1 MTVSRDLRCV
11 RDGIAAQRSRLR
23 GWTWAILATLALTSP
38 ASADPLNILFFGNSF
53 TNSEGGA
60 RSIPNMVA
68 AIAMAAG
75 RDAPTVANLS
85 VDGVDLG
92 FHLANYDLLMD
103 YFAPPGLTWDVV
115 VLQENSVMPTHVG
128 NVDVFRVNAVALYQR
143 TAAHSPSVV
152 PVLFETWARGPAH
165 EIYSGPTPL
174 FPGGPNQMQ
183 QELHEGYRLAASDIN
198 AAAGSSITRIAQVG
212 EAFRST
218 GFSDF
223 MYDEQHYHA
232 SPLGSLVAAL
242 VIYAN
247 VYNDWN
253 VSSLNLSGLLE
264 DLEVDGENYAAAR
277 GAVIAVIPE
286 TSSLALVGAT
296 VVASA
301 GLFAARRR
309 ALAA

>member
-1 MTVSRDLRCV
+1 MIVQQDLPYARA
-11 RDGIAAQRSRLR
+11 RFAAQRGRGR

-60 RSIPNMVA
+60 RSIPNVVA
-68 AIAMAAG
+68 AIASAAG
-75 RDAPTVANLS
+75 RDVPVVANLS

-92 FHLANYDLLMD
+92 FHVANYDLLLD
-103 YFAPPGLTWDVV
+103 YFAPPGLNWDVV
-115 VLQENSVMPTHVG
+115 VLQENSTMPTHVG
-128 NVDVFRVNAVALYQR
+128 DVDVFRANAVALYQM

-152 PVLFETWARGPAH
+152 PVLFETWARGPGH
-165 EIYSGPTPL
+165 EVYSGPTPL

-183 QELHEGYRLAASDIN
+183 QELHEGYRLAAADIN

-232 SPLGSLVAAL
+232 SPLGNLVAAL

-247 VYNDWN
+247 IYNDWN
-253 VSSLNLSGLLE
+253 VSGLDLSGLLE
-264 DLEVDGENYAAAR
+264 DLEVDQENYAAAQS
-277 GAVIAVIPE
+277 AVVAVIPE
-286 TSSLALVGAT
+286 TSSLALLGAT
-296 VVASA
+296 VVVCV
-301 GLFAARRR
+301 GIEEMRRR
-309 ALAA
+309 ARAA